1 MNGAVRSIDEARAHL
16 KECLTSAK
24 FLGGQGLG
32 SQIPIFIAAIN
43 PREDLELPE
52 LGRWLVQQSA
62 LAGFEVMRLDLF
74 EELCTSLE
82 AQGVL
87 EDLLDREK
95 SSLLPTSKLI
105 DAIRAAAAV
114 DDLIENKL
122 QEIRIN
128 SDAQALLITGLGSV
142 FPFFRT
148 SDIVGLLESVQLGV
162 PAIVFF
168 PGEFA
173 SNLRSPELR
182 LFARIPEFYNYR
194 AIDIFTY
201 EP

>member
-16 KECLTSAK
+16 KGCLTSEK

-32 SQIPIFIAAIN
+32 SQLPIFIAAID
-43 PREDLELPE
+43 PREDLKLAELS
-52 LGRWLVQQSA
+52 RWLVQQSA
-62 LAGFEVMRLDLF
+62 LAGFEVVRLDLF
-74 EELCTSLE
+74 EQLSSSLE
-82 AQGVL
+82 AQGILEVL
-87 EDLLDREK
+87 LAREE
-95 SSLLPTSKLI
+95 SSLLGTSKLI
-105 DAIRAAAAV
+105 DAIRAAAGM

-122 QEIRIN
+122 QEIRLN
-128 SDAQALLITGLGSV
+128 SEAQALLITGLGSV

-148 SDIVGLLESVQLGV
+148 SDIVGLLESVQVGV

-194 AIDIFTY
+194 AVDIFSY